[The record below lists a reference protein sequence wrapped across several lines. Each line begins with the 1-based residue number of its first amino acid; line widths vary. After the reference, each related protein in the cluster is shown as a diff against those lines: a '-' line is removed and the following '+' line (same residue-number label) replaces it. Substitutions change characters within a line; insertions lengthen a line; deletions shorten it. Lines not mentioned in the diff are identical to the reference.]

1 MNEKL
6 DLMADKPWL
15 TPYQENKPRKVIP
28 AELAEYIRK
37 GLHYYF
43 VNSSVTDKP
52 FIYVY
57 NKEKG
62 VYQNISEN
70 QFKSFIKSFIPYTL
84 VKMKDVAEVFSNI
97 QTDNEKIIDEDLFNS
112 DEKIINFED
121 GILDIT
127 TMELKS
133 HSPNVLSTIQIPAKY
148 EDIKNSATSAPTF
161 EKYMLHLVDGD
172 MEKYDIIMQY
182 MGLCISNIY
191 GFRTKKVLFLVGEG
205 NTGKSQIKKLIENIL
220 GNENISTTDLKQL
233 NERFG
238 TSSIY
243 QKRLVGCNDMSYQRI
258 SDMSLFKSLTGGD
271 KIMFEFKSKT
281 SFPALFKGAF
291 WFNCNELPLFGGDKG
306 EWVYERILP
315 INCGHAVPEEERDP
329 HLFEKLWEEKN
340 TIIRMALYYLQ
351 ILIKNNFKFKIP
363 KDSTGKLDEYKTRN
377 NTLLSFI
384 EECCEIN
391 IEGTIYGRTR
401 KSDFKK
407 VYYKW
412 CDINNNGKGKL
423 KAKEIEEILEGKFK
437 ENYGLS
443 NGYKVLN
450 NIKIIQE
457 EAEALG
463 VYLN

>member
-1 MNEKL
+1 MEKL

-28 AELAEYIRK
+28 AELAEYIRR
-37 GLHYYF
+37 GLYYYF
-43 VNSSVTDKP
+43 IKNNVADKP
-52 FIYVY
+52 FIFVY

-62 VYQNISEN
+62 VYQNVSEN
-70 QFKSFIKSFIPYTL
+70 QFKSFIKHFIPYNM
-84 VKMKDVAEVFSNI
+84 VKMKDVNEVFANI
-97 QTDNEKIIDEDLFNS
+97 ETDNDKIIDEELFNA
-112 DEKIINFED
+112 DENIINFED
-121 GILDIT
+121 GILDIR
-127 TMELKS
+127 TMELKP
-133 HSPNVLSTIQIPAKY
+133 HSPDILSTIQIPAKY
-148 EDIKNSATSAPTF
+148 MEIEKSSANAPVF
-161 EKYMLHLVDGD
+161 EKYMLHLVDND

-220 GNENISTTDLKQL
+220 GNENISTTDLKEL

-258 SDMSLFKSLTGGD
+258 SDMSLFKALSGGD
-271 KIMFEFKSKT
+271 KIMFEFKSKN
-281 SFPALFKGAF
+281 SFPALFKGAL

-315 INCGHAVPEEERDP
+315 INCGKAVPENERDP
-329 HLFEKLWEEKN
+329 HLFEKMWEEKN
-340 TIIRMALYYLQ
+340 TIIRIALYYLQ
-351 ILIKNNFKFKIP
+351 VLIANDFRLNIP
-363 KDSTGKLDEYKTRN
+363 KDSKSKLNEYKTRN

-384 EECCEIN
+384 EECCEVD
-391 IEGTIYGRTR
+391 IEGTIYGRT
-401 KSDFKK
+401 KKTDFKK
-407 VYYKW
+407 AYYKW

-423 KAKEIEEILEGKFK
+423 KTKEIEEILEDKYK
-437 ENYGLS
+437 EDYGIY

-450 NIKIIQE
+450 NVKVIGE

-463 VYLN
+463 VYFN